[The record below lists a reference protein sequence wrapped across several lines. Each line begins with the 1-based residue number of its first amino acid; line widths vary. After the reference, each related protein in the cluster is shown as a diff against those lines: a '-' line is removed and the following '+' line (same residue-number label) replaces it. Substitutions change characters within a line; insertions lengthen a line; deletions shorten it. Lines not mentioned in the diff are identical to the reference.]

1 MLILTEWSVIEM
13 TYREEFRAL
22 IEDAYLDE
30 GVSQEQINTILL
42 TSIATSLA
50 IIVDA
55 LTYRKDDSDDNDD

>member
-1 MLILTEWSVIEM
+1 M